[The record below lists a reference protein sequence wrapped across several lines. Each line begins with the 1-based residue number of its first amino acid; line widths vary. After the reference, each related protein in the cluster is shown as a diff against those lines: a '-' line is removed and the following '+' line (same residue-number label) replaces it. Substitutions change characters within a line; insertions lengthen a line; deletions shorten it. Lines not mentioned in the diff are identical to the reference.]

1 MKDYVTG
8 IECNWPYTGPP
19 RAIGPEQRV
28 WYHILRDTRRHVY
41 DWPQGQYR
49 PASTHAEALEKFGF
63 RVTSGGGR

>member
-1 MKDYVTG
+1 MRDHFTG
-8 IECNWPYTGPP
+8 IDFSDPFMNYAPDVAPKPTPYRML
-19 RAIGPEQRV
+19 RAQ
-28 WYHILRDTRRHVY
+28 HRHLY